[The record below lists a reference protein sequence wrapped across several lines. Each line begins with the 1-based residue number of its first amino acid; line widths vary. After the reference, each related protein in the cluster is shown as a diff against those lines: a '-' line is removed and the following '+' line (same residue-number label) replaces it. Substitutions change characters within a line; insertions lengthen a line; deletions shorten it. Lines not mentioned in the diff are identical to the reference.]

1 MNATEAINKIAELL
15 GMKFKAE
22 KFMVTKLIDDL
33 TTVTNNSDGPFA
45 VGDSLFIV
53 GEDSILKPA
62 PAGSHKTREGLII
75 TVGEDSIISK
85 IEEEAKV
92 EESSPVNEA
101 SIEVEV
107 ETGTEMLTKAK
118 LTDGTEIE
126 TDEEGDF
133 QVGQKLYVITEAGEK
148 VSAPEGEH
156 TTESGITLT
165 VDRDGFITGV
175 KYPDESG
182 EGSLEDY
189 KKQMKKMKEA
199 MSEMISVMSKFSKDL
214 ESYKKDYES
223 FKNSPAF
230 DKPIARKTFGQ
241 ENLQDAKVRFLREAL
256 RK

>member
-1 MNATEAINKIAELL
+1 MNATEAINKIADLL
-15 GMKFKAE
+15 GMKFKSE
-22 KFMVTKLIDDL
+22 KFMVTKLVDDI
-33 TTVTNNSDGPFA
+33 TTITNNSDGPFA
-45 VGDSLFIV
+45 VGDGLFIV
-53 GEDSILKPA
+53 GEDSIMKPA

-75 TVGEDSIISK
+75 TVGEDGIISK
-85 IEEEAKV
+85 IEESPKV

-101 SIEVEV
+101 STEIEIE
-107 ETGTEMLTKAK
+107 TEMLSSAT
-118 LTDGTEIE
+118 LTDGTKIE

-156 TTESGITLT
+156 TTESGIVLT

-189 KKQMKKMKEA
+189 KKEMKKMKEA
-199 MSEMISVMSKFSKDL
+199 MSEMISVMSKFSKDF
-214 ESYKKDYES
+214 ESYKKDYEE

-230 DKPIARKTFGQ
+230 NSPIVKKSFAK
-241 ENLQDAKVRFLREAL
+241 ENIGDAKLAFLRNAL
-256 RK
+256 KK